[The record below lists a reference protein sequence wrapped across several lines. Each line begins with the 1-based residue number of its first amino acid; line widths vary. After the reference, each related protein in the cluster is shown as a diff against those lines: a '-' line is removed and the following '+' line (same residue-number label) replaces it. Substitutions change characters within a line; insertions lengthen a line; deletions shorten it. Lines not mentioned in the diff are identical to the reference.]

1 MIKNL
6 RLSKVFW
13 LALAF
18 TYIFLILTVY
28 GLLTLPQDTF
38 DTDNSEH
45 VRAAVKLT
53 YVRFSLVA
61 VSMVTYPIILFS
73 SLKYAKY
80 FTIALTAWAIACY
93 IDDYLVLYRII
104 EYPERFIIV
113 ILQLI
118 RPILLVCLLW
128 MSFELTFTKSKE
140 RY

>member
-53 YVRFSLVA
+53 YVRFSLIA
-61 VSMVTYPIILFS
+61 ISMVTYPIILFS

-80 FTIALTAWAIACY
+80 FTIALTAWAIAIY

-104 EYPERFIIV
+104 EYPKRGLIV

>member
-45 VRAAVKLT
+45 VIAAVKLT

-80 FTIALTAWAIACY
+80 FTIALTAWAIASY

-104 EYPERFIIV
+104 EYPKRGIVV

>member
-53 YVRFSLVA
+53 YVRFSLIA
-61 VSMVTYPIILFS
+61 ISMVTYPIILFS

>member
-45 VRAAVKLT
+45 VIAAVKLT

>member
-53 YVRFSLVA
+53 YVRFSLIA
-61 VSMVTYPIILFS
+61 ISMVTYPIILFS

-104 EYPERFIIV
+104 KYPERFIIV

>member
-53 YVRFSLVA
+53 YVRFSLVT
-61 VSMVTYPIILFS
+61 VSMVTYPIILFG

-80 FTIALTAWAIACY
+80 FTIALTAWAIAMY

-104 EYPERFIIV
+104 EYPKRGIIV

>member
-80 FTIALTAWAIACY
+80 FTIALTAWAIAMY

-104 EYPERFIIV
+104 EYPERGIIV

-140 RY
+140 RC

>member
-80 FTIALTAWAIACY
+80 FTIALTAWAIAMY

-104 EYPERFIIV
+104 EYPERGIIV

>member
-45 VRAAVKLT
+45 VIAAVKLT
-53 YVRFSLVA
+53 YVRFSLIA
-61 VSMVTYPIILFS
+61 VSMVTYPIILFG

-80 FTIALTAWAIACY
+80 FTIGLTAWAIAWY

>member
-104 EYPERFIIV
+104 EYPKRGIVV
-113 ILQLI
+113 ILQLT

>member
-53 YVRFSLVA
+53 YVRFSLIA
-61 VSMVTYPIILFS
+61 VSMVTYPIILFG

-80 FTIALTAWAIACY
+80 FTIALTAWAIAIY
-93 IDDYLVLYRII
+93 IDDYLVLYSII
-104 EYPERFIIV
+104 EYPKRGIIV